1 VIPTELKKLYKAF
14 PEYQSRSRGVAHDE
28 VSQLD
33 QEDLDEHSTKY
44 FRAKWDFYVAEKL
57 KQMRVTTKDIAEA
70 QAYYGENGEGKDAL
84 VQARF
89 EFMYNYLDYDNDR
102 ARVREK
108 FLRSQP
114 KTSLKDIGELLD
126 KFLLDERAES
136 AKDLDLTKDSSE
148 YITKAAAKDT
158 DSFAMS
164 WSGKLFRDSDPLKP
178 LLLDDL
184 TELDAMPEGADTPY
198 RDILDRIRFEDS
210 KTDYSRKSLTAD

>member
-1 VIPTELKKLYKAF
+1 MIPTELKKLYKAF

-89 EFMYNYLDYDNDR
+89 
-102 ARVREK
+102 
-108 FLRSQP
+108 
-114 KTSLKDIGELLD
+114 
-126 KFLLDERAES
+126 
-136 AKDLDLTKDSSE
+136 
-148 YITKAAAKDT
+148 
-158 DSFAMS
+158 
-164 WSGKLFRDSDPLKP
+164 
-178 LLLDDL
+178 
-184 TELDAMPEGADTPY
+184 
-198 RDILDRIRFEDS
+198 
-210 KTDYSRKSLTAD
+210 